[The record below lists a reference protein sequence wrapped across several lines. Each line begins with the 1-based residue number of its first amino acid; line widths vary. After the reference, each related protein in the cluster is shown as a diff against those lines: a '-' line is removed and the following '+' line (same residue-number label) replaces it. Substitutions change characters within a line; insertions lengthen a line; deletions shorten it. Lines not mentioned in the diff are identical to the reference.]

1 MKNWAGNLK
10 YSARAVERPS
20 TLGELAGTVEAAR
33 KVKPLGSLHCF
44 NDVADTNGIHVMLD
58 GLGGSPEIDSTSRT
72 VRVPGHLTYGAL
84 AQYLQQHGWALHN
97 MASLPHIS
105 IAGALQTGTHG
116 SGVANGSLSS
126 AVTAIELMRAT
137 GETDRLEAA
146 DGGAFTGSVVGLGA
160 LGIVTSVELVIEPS
174 YEVSQHVFENLPWDT
189 ALEHFDEI
197 AASAYSVSLFTD
209 YQSIGQ
215 VWLKARTGDDN
226 ASAAPTFYGATAATT
241 ARHPLPE
248 MSGENCTAQFGIP
261 GPWLERLP
269 HFRPE
274 FTPSN
279 GDELQ
284 TEYILP
290 REYAAAALETLRS
303 FAGRVAPLLYAS
315 EMRTIAADDFWLSPA
330 FNRDSVAFHFTFKPR
345 QSDVEALL
353 PEIEAALSPFGA
365 RPHWG
370 KLFASGSSDVAPLY
384 PRFTDFR
391 DLAQAQDPDRKFRN
405 EFLDKILGE

>member
-1 MKNWAGNLK
+1 MQNWAGNLK
-10 YSARAVERPS
+10 YSATVVDRPS
-20 TLGELAGTVEAAR
+20 SADELADTVASAR
-33 KVKPLGSLHCF
+33 KIKPLGSMHCF
-44 NDVADTNGIHVMLD
+44 NGIADTDGTHLVLD
-58 GLGGSPEIDSTSRT
+58 NLGGCPEIDSTSRV

-84 AQYLQQHGWALHN
+84 AQHLQQHGWALHN

-137 GETDRLEAA
+137 GQTDRLEAA
-146 DGGAFTGSVVGLGA
+146 DGNAFRGSVVGLGA
-160 LGIVTSVELVIEPS
+160 LGIVTSVELAIEPS
-174 YEVSQHVFENLPWDT
+174 YEVSQRVYENLPWDT
-189 ALEHFDEI
+189 ALEHFDDV

-209 YQSIGQ
+209 YKSIGQ
-215 VWLKARTGDDN
+215 VWQKSRTRDRDGGTP
-226 ASAAPTFYGATAATT
+226 PTFYGATAATT

-248 MSGENCTAQFGIP
+248 MSGENCTAQFGVP

-284 TEYILP
+284 TEYLLP

-303 FAGRVAPLLYAS
+303 FADRLASVLFAS
-315 EMRTIAADDFWLSPA
+315 EVRTVAADNFWLSPA
-330 FNRDSVAFHFTFKPR
+330 FNRDSVGFHFTFKPR
-345 QSDVEALL
+345 QSDIEALL
-353 PEIEAALSPFGA
+353 PDIEAALSPFGA

-370 KLFASGSSDVAPLY
+370 KLFAAGGSDVAPLY

-391 DLAQAQDPDRKFRN
+391 ELAHAHDPHRKFRN
-405 EFLDKILGE
+405 RFLDKVLGE

>member
-10 YSARAVERPS
+10 YSAATVEHPS
-20 TLGELAGTVEAAR
+20 SIDELAKTVAAAR
-33 KVKPLGSLHCF
+33 KVKPLGSMHCF
-44 NDVADTNGIHVMLD
+44 NDIADTDGTHIVLD
-58 GLGGSPEIDSTSRT
+58 NLGGSPEIDSTSQ
-72 VRVPGHLTYGAL
+72 VVKVPGHLTYGAL
-84 AQYLQQHGWALHN
+84 AQHLQQRGWALHN

-116 SGVANGSLSS
+116 SGVTNGSLSS
-126 AVTAIELMRAT
+126 AVTAIELMRAN
-137 GETDRLEAA
+137 GQTDRLEAA
-146 DGGAFTGSVVGLGA
+146 DGAMFAGSVVGLGA
-160 LGIVTSVELVIEPS
+160 LGIVTSVELAIEPS
-174 YEVSQHVFENLPWDT
+174 YEVSQRVFEQLPWDI

-215 VWLKARTGDDN
+215 VWQKSRTGDDRGV
-226 ASAAPTFYGATAATT
+226 APTFYGATAATT
-241 ARHPLPE
+241 SRHPLPE

-279 GDELQ
+279 GEELQ

-290 REYAAAALETLRS
+290 REYAAAALETLRT
-303 FAGRVAPLLYAS
+303 FADRIAPLLYAS
-315 EMRTIAADDFWLSPA
+315 EVRTIAADDFWLSPA

-353 PEIEAALSPFGA
+353 PDIEAALSPFGA

-370 KLFASGSSDVAPLY
+370 KLFAATSSDVAPLY
-384 PRFTDFR
+384 PRFKDFR
-391 DLAQAQDPDRKFRN
+391 DLAHVQDPDGKFRN
-405 EFLDKILGE
+405 GFLDRILGS